1 MTSLSLCGLALLV
14 TYLAARRSLCAGLL
28 ATLAVGYVYGIARAN
43 FPDGYS
49 YFLFDAAVLGLYG
62 GQLFSTLDRS
72 EHLRLRQL
80 QTWVIVLIAWPVLLL
95 LFPFQD
101 PLIRLVG
108 LRGGIFFLPF
118 LLLGARLQ
126 ARDLYKVAL
135 GIAVLNLCA
144 AALAGVEFFVGIER
158 FFPRN
163 ATTEII
169 YLSNDLLHF
178 TTYRIPSSFPNAHA
192 YAGTMVM
199 TMPLLLGAWQLTR
212 RPLWQGLLIAGA
224 LLASALG
231 VFMAASRSH
240 AIVLFLMALMMTVIT
255 FTNRSQSAYRLRWLI
270 LLGCV
275 GWAVSA
281 DGRLQRFTTLSDAE
295 YVGRRF
301 AGSVNMTFFDVIST
315 YPIGNGLG
323 GGGTSVPYFLQD
335 RLEHPVGMENEYA
348 RIALEQGVPGL
359 CLWVAFMTWVFVRA
373 LRVRTDAWY
382 LARRLA
388 WLVCAADFGL
398 GLTGTGLFTSVPQTC
413 LMLVSLGWIAVPS
426 PLPQRQRAIVGH
438 QPRMSKL
445 FAAQRA

>member
-14 TYLAARRSLCAGLL
+14 TYLAARRSLSAGLL

-43 FPDGYS
+43 FPDGSS

-62 GQLFSTLDRS
+62 GQLFGSPDRS
-72 EHLRLRQL
+72 ERLRLRQL

-108 LRGGIFFLPF
+108 LRGSIFFLPF

-126 ARDLYKVAL
+126 ALDPYKVAI

-212 RPLWQGLLIAGA
+212 RPQWLGLLIAVA
-224 LLASALG
+224 VLASALG
-231 VFMAASRSH
+231 VFMAAARSH
-240 AIVLFLMALMMTVIT
+240 AIVLFLMALMMTIIT

-270 LLGCV
+270 LLVCV

-281 DGRLQRFTTLSDAE
+281 DGRLQRFNTLSDTE

-301 AGSVNMTFFDVIST
+301 AGSINMTFFDVIST
-315 YPIGNGLG
+315 YPISNGLG
-323 GGGTSVPYFLQD
+323 GG
-335 RLEHPVGMENEYA
+335 
-348 RIALEQGVPGL
+348 
-359 CLWVAFMTWVFVRA
+359 
-373 LRVRTDAWY
+373 
-382 LARRLA
+382 
-388 WLVCAADFGL
+388 
-398 GLTGTGLFTSVPQTC
+398 
-413 LMLVSLGWIAVPS
+413 
-426 PLPQRQRAIVGH
+426 
-438 QPRMSKL
+438 
-445 FAAQRA
+445 